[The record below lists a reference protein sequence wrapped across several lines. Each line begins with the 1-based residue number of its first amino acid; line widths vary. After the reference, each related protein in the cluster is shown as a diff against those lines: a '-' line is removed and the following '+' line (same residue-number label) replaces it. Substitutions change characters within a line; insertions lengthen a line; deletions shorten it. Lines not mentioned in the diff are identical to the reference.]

1 MLRPWRLVKDR
12 PRVRLL
18 GVIPVVIAF
27 AFVASGCDT
36 LTGGGWIQ
44 SLSLTLGQRAS
55 FSFTARCQTTRVD
68 GIQMAEFY
76 DGQFEF
82 SDQAFD
88 PLVRVHGDV
97 EPAVFDSEPGTCSEF
112 KKAELNTL
120 MASGFQGT
128 YRTKSQPSSQG
139 EFVVGVADGGEPA
152 TISGDFICVSLFGP
166 GIDYTNCGI
175 VQGGNLQVH

>member
-1 MLRPWRLVKDR
+1 MLRPWRLVRDR

-44 SLSLTLGQRAS
+44 SLSLTPGQKAS

-68 GIQMAEFY
+68 GVQMAQFY

-82 SDQAFD
+82 SDEAYD

-97 EPAVFDSEPGTCSEF
+97 EPGVLSSEPGTCSDF
-112 KKAELNTL
+112 KKTELIAL
-120 MASGFQGT
+120 MSGFQGT
-128 YRTKSQPSSQG
+128 YRTKSQPSTQG

-152 TISGDFICVSLFGP
+152 TISGDFIYVSLFGP
-166 GIDYTNCGI
+166 GIDYTNLGI

>member
-18 GVIPVVIAF
+18 GVLPFVIAF
-27 AFVASGCDT
+27 ALVASGCDT

-44 SLSLTLGQRAS
+44 SASLTLGQRAS
-55 FSFTARCQTTRVD
+55 FSFTARCQTTSVN
-68 GIQMAEFY
+68 GVQMAEFY

-88 PLVRVHGDV
+88 PLVQVHGDV
-97 EPAVFDSEPGTCSEF
+97 DPWLFASEPGTCSGF
-112 KKAELNTL
+112 KKTELNVL
-120 MASGFQGT
+120 MTSAFQGT
-128 YRTKSQPSSQG
+128 YRTKSQPSTQG
-139 EFVVGVADGGEPA
+139 EFIVGVADGGEPA
-152 TISGDFICVSLFGP
+152 TITGDTICVSLDGP
-166 GIDYTNCGI
+166 GIAYDNCGI